1 MIKHIL
7 PLRKLYYRVFFF
19 SLSFFSVG
27 GKGEAAAQPD
37 PREFTDSRHV

>member
-7 PLRKLYYRVFFF
+7 PLCKLYYREAV
-19 SLSFFSVG
+19 LSFFSVG